1 MLLPLVLL
9 TAFQLQVPSDVIME
23 RGIDYTSI
31 PHGKLAMDVARPKA
45 AGKYP
50 GVVWIH
56 GGGFSGGK
64 RDSYLPMAIRLAQN
78 GYVAAAVSYRLTPLV
93 QFPLPLYDVKAAV
106 RFLRANAARF
116 DLDKEHMGAIGNS
129 AGATWS
135 QFLAVTRNM
144 PQFEGAGA
152 NRE

>member
-1 MLLPLVLL
+1 MLWPVVFLSAL
-9 TAFQLQVPSDVIME
+9 QLQVPSDVIVE

-31 PHGKLAMDVARPKA
+31 PHGKLAMDVARPKGP
-45 AGKYP
+45 GKYP
-50 GVVWIH
+50 GVVLIH

-93 QFPLPLYDVKAAV
+93 QLPLPLYYVKAAV
-106 RFLRANAARF
+106 RFLRASAGKF

-129 AGATWS
+129 AGAT
-135 QFLAVTRNM
+135 
-144 PQFEGAGA
+144 
-152 NRE
+152 